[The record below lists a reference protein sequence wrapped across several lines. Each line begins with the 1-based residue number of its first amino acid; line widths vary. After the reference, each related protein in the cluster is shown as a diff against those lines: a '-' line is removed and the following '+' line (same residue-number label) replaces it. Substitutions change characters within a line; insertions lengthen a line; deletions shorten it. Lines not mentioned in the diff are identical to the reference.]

1 MRTGLCH
8 TRVKYLLLAFN
19 FLLWLHG
26 MAIVGFGI
34 WILVS
39 IPEEGYTE
47 IKDDEV
53 DEVLKIVGGTLIA
66 GGCAIVIVG
75 IIGCH
80 GTIKENPCRL
90 LGYSISLFIIFAG
103 LLGTGVV
110 IIIKKD
116 KIESKVKETLKTN
129 SSILTV
135 LRKKCPNATE
145 DDVTACTATIMRYP
159 TIVAGLSIGFAQVMI
174 LGLVFSLSFHCTK

>member
-39 IPEEGYTE
+39 IFDPDVRYTE
-47 IKDDEV
+47 IKD

-66 GGCAIVIVG
+66 GGFAIVIVG

-103 LLGTGVV
+103 LLGTGAV
-110 IIIKKD
+110 IINYKD
-116 KIESKVKETLKTN
+116 QIELEVRETLKTN
-129 SSILTV
+129 SSISTV
-135 LRKKCPNATE
+135 LQKKCSNGTKDYVE
-145 DDVTACTATIMRYP
+145 TCIDTLMRYP